1 MNIQNYLDV
10 AIEAALKTG
19 KNLESNFGNVKH
31 FTKKA
36 DEEEKGINIVTKFD
50 KEAEKDLAERL
61 LKYDNTVGFH
71 GEEFGEIKKGEK
83 MWLVDP
89 IDGTAH
95 YVRGIPVCT
104 TMISLVDQGEVLV
117 SVIYDFLRN
126 NLFSATK
133 NGGAFLNSKPIHV
146 SKRSLKDAY
155 ICLESKLETE
165 EERQIFFNLR
175 KHAVVITQATSGYEY
190 ALVAQGKLDGRI
202 SINPWA
208 RIWDFAAGCLL
219 VKEAGG
225 TVKNIGKDTYEY
237 TNMDIIAT
245 NPVIYRELNSGILT
259 NTKS

>member
-1 MNIQNYLDV
+1 MNIQNYLSL

-31 FTKKA
+31 FTKKD
-36 DEEEKGINIVTKFD
+36 DEEEKGVNIVTKFD
-50 KEAEKDLAERL
+50 KEAEKDLAEIL
-61 LKYDNTVGFH
+61 LKYDNNVGFH

-104 TMISLVDQGEVLV
+104 TMISLVDQGEVV
-117 SVIYDFLRN
+117 IAVIYDFLRH
-126 NLFSATK
+126 NLFSAIK
-133 NGGAFLNSKPIHV
+133 NAGAFLNSKPIHV

-165 EERQIFFNLR
+165 REKHIFFNLR
-175 KHAVVITQATSGYEY
+175 KHAVIVTQATSGYEY

-202 SINPWA
+202 SINPWT
-208 RIWDFAAGCLL
+208 RIWDIAPGCLL

-225 TVKNIGKDTYEY
+225 IVKNFGKDSYTY
-237 TNMDIIAT
+237 TNMDVIAT
-245 NPVIYRELNSGILT
+245 NPVIYKELTSAKIF
-259 NTKS
+259 